1 MRANLTIKSAKNL
14 PKLGLTTNPSTYMYI
29 YIKQSILQNGTKQ
42 DITSIYPNSCNPT
55 WNYNTEILA

>member
-42 DITSIYPNSCNPT
+42 DITGGKFNVK
-55 WNYNTEILA
+55 